1 MHKKREAVLCEMK
14 RDKVLLITVPSN
26 VAAWAVGSVLVAP
39 VTSLVTP
46 LSDTSVSLVAGF
58 RGSNQV

>member
-1 MHKKREAVLCEMK
+1 M
-14 RDKVLLITVPSN
+14 LLITVPSN